1 MRSPQLSKHWHH
13 HARFYLA
20 LAVAAS
26 ATAIALALQW
36 PVPYLIGGD
45 TFFGAYLLGSGL
57 LAASLS
63 REELDR
69 RADIEDEG
77 VLVVFLLTLA
87 GIAFASVGVFEVLNR
102 HDAVTLPALIIAFVG
117 APLGWFMLHTV
128 MTFHYA
134 NIFYAGSA
142 NDRKKNRALD
152 FPGNEEPEVLDFFY
166 FSFVVGM
173 TAQVSDV
180 QVRTTRMRRATLVHS
195 IVSFFFNTVLIA
207 IVINAIVAKTS

>member
-1 MRSPQLSKHWHH
+1 MRQLRVSNHWHH
-13 HARFYLA
+13 HARFYVA
-20 LAVAAS
+20 LAVAAL
-26 ATAIALALQW
+26 ATGAALALDW
-36 PVPYLIGGD
+36 PVPSLIGGD
-45 TFFGAYLLGSGL
+45 VFFAAYLLGTGL
-57 LAASLS
+57 LASQLS

-77 VLVVFLLTLA
+77 VFVVFLLTIT
-87 GIAFASVGVFEVLNR
+87 GIVFACVGVFAVLNR
-102 HDAVTLPALIIAFVG
+102 QGATALTPLIVTLIG

-142 NDRKKNRALD
+142 SDRKKNRALE
-152 FPGNEEPEVLDFFY
+152 FPGGEEPCVLDFFY
-166 FSFVVGM
+166 FSFVIGM

-180 QVRTTRMRRATLVHS
+180 QVRTTRMRRATLAHA

-207 IVINAIVAKTS
+207 MAINGVVANTG